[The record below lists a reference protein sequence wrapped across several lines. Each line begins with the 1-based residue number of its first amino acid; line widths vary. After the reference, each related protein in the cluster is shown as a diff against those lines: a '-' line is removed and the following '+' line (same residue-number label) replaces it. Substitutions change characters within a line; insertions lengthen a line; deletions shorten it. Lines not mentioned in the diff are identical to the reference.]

1 MVGSPPICRSHATP
15 YGKAVAIPDAV
26 RANVIRRVRS
36 MGRSERAVV
45 MWASVIGF
53 RFDLATLVDAL
64 GWDETRVRAALE
76 NARLLALVAPGTP
89 EGTDFWFRHALVRDI
104 VYTEFV
110 STRVRA
116 LHRRIARALQR
127 TATSGAAPL
136 AELAYHYWAGGD
148 ARRALR
154 YNELAGDNA
163 AALHASADARMLY
176 TRALSLAD
184 PDSASYARLEKKI
197 GCVVEPAL

>member
-1 MVGSPPICRSHATP
+1 
-15 YGKAVAIPDAV
+15 
-26 RANVIRRVRS
+26 
-36 MGRSERAVV
+36 
-45 MWASVIGF
+45 
-53 RFDLATLVDAL
+53 
-64 GWDETRVRAALE
+64 
-76 NARLLALVAPGTP
+76 
-89 EGTDFWFRHALVRDI
+89 
-104 VYTEFV
+104 
-110 STRVRA
+110 
-116 LHRRIARALQR
+116 
-127 TATSGAAPL
+127 
-136 AELAYHYWAGGD
+136 LAYHYWAGGD